1 MNIKLNKR
9 LTTISAFIENNSKV
23 IDVGCDHGLLG
34 IYLYETKDDIKVIS
48 SDINELPL
56 KKAHDNLI
64 KYGLL
69 DKIELKLGNG
79 LECLSDD
86 TDTVIISG
94 MGGLTIIDILQD
106 IKKYPN
112 IKKIVVSPN
121 SDFDLTRKMIS
132 KLGFKINREVLV
144 KENNKYYLVS
154 EYIVGKEKG
163 SFMFGKLDFRDK
175 VTVEYY
181 RSLYDKNILVLK
193 SIPKRYFFKRMKL
206 KYQNYVIKRKLSNVD

>member
-9 LTTISAFIENNSKV
+9 LTTISVFIENNSKV
-23 IDVGCDHGLLG
+23 IDIGCDHGLLG
-34 IYLYETKDDIKVIS
+34 ICLYETKGNVKVIS

-56 KKAHDNLI
+56 KKAHDNLV

-79 LECLSDD
+79 LECLNDD

-132 KLGFKINREVLV
+132 KLGFKINREVIV
-144 KENNKYYLVS
+144 KENKKYYLVS
-154 EYIVGKEKG
+154 EYIVGKEKVNC
-163 SFMFGKLDFRDK
+163 MFGKLDFHDK

-181 RSLYDKNILVLK
+181 KALYDKNVLVLK

-206 KYQNYVIKRKLSNVD
+206 KYQNYVIKRKLLNVD

>member
-9 LTTISAFIENNSKV
+9 LTTISAFIEDNSNV
-23 IDVGCDHGLLG
+23 IDIGCDHGLLG
-34 IYLYETKDDIKVIS
+34 IYLHETKENVKVIS

-56 KKAHDNLI
+56 KKAHDNLV

-86 TDTVIISG
+86 TDTIIISG
-94 MGGLTIIDILQD
+94 MGGLTIIEILQD

-132 KLGFKINREVLV
+132 KLGFKINKEVLV
-144 KENNKYYLVS
+144 KENKKYYLVS
-154 EYIVGKEKG
+154 EYIVGKEKVNW
-163 SFMFGKLDFRDK
+163 MFGKLDFHDK
-175 VTVEYY
+175 VTIEYY
-181 RSLYDKNILVLK
+181 SSLYDKNVLVLK
-193 SIPKRYFFKRMKL
+193 SIPKRYFFKRVKL
-206 KYQNYVIKRKLSNVD
+206 KYQNYVIKRKFLNVD

>member
-9 LTTISAFIENNSKV
+9 LTTISVFIEDNSKV
-23 IDVGCDHGLLG
+23 IDIGCDHGLLG
-34 IYLYETKDDIKVIS
+34 IYLYQTKENVKVIS

-56 KKAHDNLI
+56 KKARDNLV

-94 MGGLTIIDILQD
+94 MGGLTIIEILQD

-112 IKKIVVSPN
+112 VKKIIVSPN

-144 KENNKYYLVS
+144 KENKKYYLVS
-154 EYIVGKEKG
+154 EYIVGKEKVNR
-163 SFMFGKLDFRDK
+163 MFGKLDFHDK
-175 VTVEYY
+175 VTIEYY
-181 RSLYDKNILVLK
+181 RSLYDKNVLVLK

-206 KYQNYVIKRKLSNVD
+206 KYQNYVIKRKFSNVD

>member
-23 IDVGCDHGLLG
+23 IDIGCDHGLLG
-34 IYLYETKDDIKVIS
+34 IYLYETKDNIKVIS

-56 KKAHDNLI
+56 KKAHDNLV

-86 TDTVIISG
+86 TDTIIISG
-94 MGGLTIIDILQD
+94 MGGLTIIEILQD

-144 KENNKYYLVS
+144 KENKKYYLVS
-154 EYIVGKEKG
+154 EYIGGKEKVD
-163 SFMFGKLDFRDK
+163 FMFGKLDFHDK
-175 VTVEYY
+175 VTIEYY
-181 RSLYDKNILVLK
+181 KTLYDKNVLVLK

>member
-9 LTTISAFIENNSKV
+9 LTTISVFIEDNSKV
-23 IDVGCDHGLLG
+23 IDIGCDHGLLG
-34 IYLYETKDDIKVIS
+34 IYLYQTKENVKVIS

-56 KKAHDNLI
+56 KKARDNLV

-94 MGGLTIIDILQD
+94 MGGLTIIEILQD

-112 IKKIVVSPN
+112 VKKIIVSPN

-144 KENNKYYLVS
+144 KENKKYYLVS
-154 EYIVGKEKG
+154 EYIVGKEKVNR
-163 SFMFGKLDFRDK
+163 MFGKLDFHDK

-181 RSLYDKNILVLK
+181 KALYDKNALVLK
-193 SIPKRYFFKRMKL
+193 YIPKRYLFKRMKL